1 MRKISLEELAD
12 VLDYAGVV
20 DSGQQARDL
29 SELVLRILRQR
40 GWEVSDV
47 PGPRDDP
54 CPVFPLLAKDVL
66 APGTID
72 YYRREC
78 DRHGLPEQAAQVAAA
93 YWEAAAWQERHP
105 ELCKLPDHQHVPART
120 LAP

>member
-1 MRKISLEELAD
+1 VRKISLEELVDA
-12 VLDYAGVV
+12 LDYSGVEKPLTV
-20 DSGQQARDL
+20 GRSL
-29 SELVLRILRQR
+29 LTILGQR
-40 GWEVSDV
+40 GWQISDV

-54 CPVFPLLAKDVL
+54 MPVFPLLAKDVL

-78 DRHGLPEQAAQVAAA
+78 ERHNLPEQAAQVAAA
-93 YWEAAAWQERHP
+93 YREAAAWQERHP

-120 LAP
+120 LIP